1 MLKLLKGQAVT
12 LLTGGKDVRCFDGF
26 QHLWDDFCLLIELE
40 VVGEGKRASE
50 LVKIEE
56 SAQIVAR

>member
-12 LLTGGKDVRCFDGF
+12 LLTSGKDVGCFDGF
-26 QHLWDDFCLLIELE
+26 QHFWDDFCLLVELE

-56 SAQIVAR
+56 SA